1 MTHPTHED
9 WMSFLYGED
18 SPERHGELEAHLRGC
33 SACAIRMDSWRTSAK
48 ALDDWALPAARRV
61 VVRGMAWKWAAA
73 AALVLG
79 VGITIGRLAFP
90 HGADA
95 AALRAS
101 LAQEFDQKIASARA
115 DVIAELR
122 QQQGEATGR
131 LLATTQETAAAEMQR
146 WTTQYARDQEDQRL
160 GDKEALVTTLR
171 QFDAK
176 YAASLALLRKELE
189 TVAVNTQDGFTET
202 EQRLGQL
209 ASFRPPSDLPPK

>member
-18 SPERHGELEAHLRGC
+18 SPERHGELETHLRHCAAC
-33 SACAIRMDSWRTSAK
+33 SARMDSWRAGAK
-48 ALDDWALPAARRV
+48 ALDEWTLPAAIRV
-61 VVRGMAWKWAAA
+61 AARGTPWKWAAA

-79 VGITIGRLAFP
+79 LGIAIGRLASP
-90 HGADA
+90 SGPDQ

-101 LAQEFDQKIASARA
+101 LTREFDQKLAGARA
-115 DVIAELR
+115 AWIAELR
-122 QQQGEATGR
+122 QPQSETASR
-131 LLATTQETAAAEMQR
+131 LLATTLETAGAETQR
-146 WTTQYARDQEDQRL
+146 WLAGYARDQEDQRL
-160 GDKEALVTTLR
+160 SDREALVTTLR

-209 ASFRPPSDLPPK
+209 ASYKQPSDLPPK